1 MEAATRFTHD
11 DCVQT
16 SERVAWKISDIIGDG
31 KFDFARGFLPET
43 LAQVGGIACLSAS
56 EKLKLNQLRGLTYA
70 HLFAFVEE
78 FIICKLHEQAGTYGP
93 EHASA
98 RRALLRFT
106 EEEVKHQM
114 MFEAAKAALLPRF
127 GAECKLVPGAVQV
140 AGFVL
145 SKSSLGVMLLTSMLE
160 WTTQHHY
167 TDMFRSVEEKETLD
181 PTFVRMFKA
190 HWIEEAQHTKVDHLE
205 IQRLAHDA
213 TPEARD
219 RAVDEV
225 LEIGGAFDGLL
236 KAQAELDV
244 ASLERLCGRTFS
256 AADQAEIVGKQHAAY
271 RYTFL
276 ISGLQHPQVI
286 ETFGSVSPGAP
297 AKLAAVAKA
306 LAGA

>member
-1 MEAATRFTHD
+1 MDASARFTHD
-11 DCVQT
+11 DCIQT
-16 SERVAWKISDIIGDG
+16 SERVAWKIGDIIGDG
-31 KFDFARGFLPET
+31 KFDFTRAFLPEA
-43 LAQVGGIACLSAS
+43 LAQVRGISCLNAD

-78 FIICKLHEQAGTYGP
+78 FIIRKLHEQAGTYGP
-93 EHASA
+93 EDGGA

-114 MFEAAKAALLPRF
+114 LFESAKKHLLARM
-127 GAECKLVPGAVQV
+127 GAECKLVPGAVDV

-145 SKSSLGVMLLTSMLE
+145 SKSSLGVMLLTTMLE

-167 TDMFRSVEEKETLD
+167 TDMFRSVEEKESLD

-190 HWIEEAQHTKVDHLE
+190 HWVEEAQHTKVDHLE
-205 IQRLAHDA
+205 IDRLKRDA
-213 TPEARD
+213 APDACD

-244 ASLERLCGRTFS
+244 GSLERLCGRTFS

-286 ETFGSVSPGAP
+286 ETFGAVSASAPG
-297 AKLAAVAKA
+297 KLAAVAKA